1 MNHMI
6 DYYISTN
13 KSLLNKEK
21 IHVLLRDCFWSK
33 SIPIEYVSRFIEF
46 SLCFGIYKKTDHQ
59 LVGFG
64 RVISDYTTYAYVCD
78 IIIDPLHRK
87 RGLAH
92 ALVKQMM
99 SHPDLQG
106 LKTWTLRTTEE
117 ARKIYENHGFKPT
130 SHPETHLE
138 INDLN
143 IYFSP
148 NFQNLYINKAE
159 HFKETAQ
166 LS

>member
-1 MNHMI
+1 MNQMI

-13 KSLLNKEK
+13 KSRLNKEK
-21 IHVLLRDCFWSK
+21 ICVLLKDCFWSK
-33 SIPIEYVSRFIEF
+33 NIPLEYVSRFIEF
-46 SLCFGIYKKTDHQ
+46 SLCFGIYKNNDHQ

-64 RVISDYTTYAYVCD
+64 RVISDYTTYAYICD
-78 IIIDPLHRK
+78 VIIDPLHRK
-87 RGLAH
+87 RGLAQ

-117 ARKIYENHGFKPT
+117 ARKIYEKNGFKPA
-130 SHPETHLE
+130 SAPETNLE

-143 IYFSP
+143 IYLSP
-148 NFQNLYINKAE
+148 NFKNFYTQDTSKC
-159 HFKETAQ
+159 
-166 LS
+166 